1 MKKSLNKIN
10 IILLVLFLICDS
22 YISSQILASNPSF
35 VEFIIVSVIISLP
48 FIGILI
54 FINMRINTMKD

>member
-10 IILLVLFLICDS
+10 IILLVLFLIIDS
-22 YISSQILASNPSF
+22 FISSLILASNPSF
-35 VEFIIVSVIISLP
+35 VEFIVVSAVISLP

-54 FINMRINTMKD
+54 FINMKINNIKD